1 MTLSESLL
9 PKLSEWRPAGTGRHS
24 MTHTAARRTVSL
36 TADQADSLSCLVWEL
51 AVAPAE
57 PAAQPVAL
65 RDWAAAVA
73 KRATGLVEPLTVHE
87 VDTARGEAVL
97 RSTAP
102 SAKGGA
108 LAYYEVNLHDTGRAV
123 VRRFHGSKAAPGRE
137 QVAFALTHEVLAKL
151 ADDLAG

>member
-9 PKLSEWRPAGTGRHS
+9 PKLSEWRPAGAGRHS
-24 MTHTAARRTVSL
+24 MTHTAAGRTIGL
-36 TADQADSLSCLVWEL
+36 TADRADSLSCLVWEL

-57 PAAQPVAL
+57 PTTVVL

-87 VDTARGEAVL
+87 IDAARGEAVL

-102 SAKGGA
+102 SAKGAA
-108 LAYYEVNLHDTGRAV
+108 LAYYEVKLHADGRAV
-123 VRRFHGSKAAPGRE
+123 ARRYHGSKAAPGRE

-151 ADDLAG
+151 AEDVSA

>member
-1 MTLSESLL
+1 
-9 PKLSEWRPAGTGRHS
+9 
-24 MTHTAARRTVSL
+24 MTHTAHGRTVAL

-57 PAAQPVAL
+57 PVAEPVAL
-65 RDWAAAVA
+65 REWAAAVA

-87 VDTARGEAVL
+87 IDAARGEAVL

-102 SAKGGA
+102 SAKGAA
-108 LAYYEVNLHDTGRAV
+108 LAYYEVRLHADGRAV
-123 VRRFHGSKAAPGRE
+123 VHRYYGSKAAPGRE
-137 QVAFALTHEVLAKL
+137 QVAFALTHEVVAKL

>member
-9 PKLSEWRPAGTGRHS
+9 RKLSEWSPAGAGRHS
-24 MTHTAARRTVSL
+24 MTHTDLGRTVTL
-36 TADQADSLSCLVWEL
+36 TADRADSLSCLVWEL
-51 AVAPAE
+51 AVTTPE
-57 PAAQPVAL
+57 PVAL

-73 KRATGLVEPLTVHE
+73 KRVTGLVEPLTVHE
-87 VDTARGEAVL
+87 IDAGRGEAVL

-108 LAYYEVNLHDTGRAV
+108 LAYYEVKLHADGRAD
-123 VRRFHGSKAAPGRE
+123 VRRYHGSKAAPGRE

-151 ADDLAG
+151 AEDVVA